1 MGEFLLSFFAEFVL
15 SETIKSAF
23 EETLEERLERI
34 FCEAKNDIKYRQN
47 VHNIEISSI
56 KELFEKYKSNCQEPE
71 IKELLEQVI
80 NKLRNDPCCYLYYL
94 EQIFLHNQSDN
105 DKSSYLIQLDA
116 RYIVPGIN
124 FFSLYPLSDM
134 SVNDLYIEPIYKII
148 NIDNQINIDEKS
160 YKDSFIERTKDI
172 IDKYRL
178 LFLFG
183 AYGSG
188 KTILSKKLLFE
199 IKDGFS
205 LFIEASSLPASLLS
219 IETREAI
226 KTLINTYGKLYIF
239 IDSCEDTLVN
249 GNQELMRT
257 IQKYLNG
264 YKEIHFIIN
273 LRKPDGIQYSE
284 LYHSINHVFN
294 NIPIVQLSYFKKE
307 QIKNWIQNFCDTAN
321 MHKRQFSL
329 SYEDI
334 KNANKNLR
342 RSCENPLI
350 LLMMAISSIDIT
362 DIKQSWYKLFNDFV
376 ENTIGGK
383 FKLEEK
389 DNCFLTKREITPNDY
404 RGFIEEMAL
413 GILRNNNIKLNIKEF
428 ENSDFY
434 LDPNNNS
441 YSINNKDAIRII
453 QATFGNDVKEKE
465 YVQYLNCYFFEY
477 RNNSW
482 KFKDNNMLFFLCASK
497 FCKML
502 HKLVENYNN
511 EMSLDTQIYK
521 VINFFNGIQLHPVI
535 IEFILDCIHSCDY
548 ERYIKDLL
556 LLLIDK
562 QYFASLPNTNKENFR
577 INYDKIK
584 TDVLLLII
592 LLRINKDYSRINYIL
607 KRMSQYYS
615 FIKLIDNDLASIILR
630 YFRYVRI
637 KNAELRSINFKEYN
651 WSNSMFNMVKFIR
664 CKFQNT
670 IFNNNELH
678 DTTFNLCYFN
688 NLKFDCI
695 QGSNILFK
703 VCDINKIE
711 ILIDNSNTNI
721 CFENSVLTDVRIISK
736 VNSRIKLSLINCDI
750 RQLNINCPRI
760 TIHDSIIYPKSNIHI
775 TNSDVVVNNSNLDNC
790 DEIIKILD
798 NHKDNR
804 SRIRKDKLS

>member
-15 SETIKSAF
+15 SKAVKSIF

-34 FCEAKNDIKYRQN
+34 FCEVKNDVEYQQN
-47 VHNIEISSI
+47 MHNIEVSSI

-71 IKELLEQVI
+71 IKELSEQVI

-94 EQIFLHNQSDN
+94 EKVFLHNRNDN
-105 DKSSYLIQLDA
+105 AKVSCLTQLDA
-116 RYIVPGIN
+116 RYIVPNIK

-134 SVNDLYIEPIYKII
+134 NVNELYIEPIYKII
-148 NIDNQINIDEKS
+148 KVDNHNEFDEKS
-160 YKDSFIERTKDI
+160 YDDCFIERTKDI

-199 IKDGFS
+199 MKDGFS
-205 LFIEASSLPASLLS
+205 LFIEASSLPASLWS
-219 IETREAI
+219 IETSEAI
-226 KTLINTYGKLYIF
+226 KTLINTHGKLYIF
-239 IDSCEDTLVN
+239 IDSCEDALVN

-257 IQKYLNG
+257 IQRFLNS

-284 LYHSINHVFN
+284 IYHSINHIFHD
-294 NIPIVQLSYFKKE
+294 IPIVQLSYFKKE
-307 QIKNWIQNFCDTAN
+307 QIKHWVQNFCDTAN

-342 RSCENPLI
+342 KSCENPLI
-350 LLMMAISSIDIT
+350 LLMMAISSIDIS

-383 FKLEEK
+383 FRLEER

-404 RGFIEEMAL
+404 REFIEEMAL
-413 GILRNNNIKLNIKEF
+413 AILRNNNIKLNVKQF
-428 ENSDFY
+428 ENNDFY

-441 YSINNKDAIRII
+441 YSINNNDALRII
-453 QATFGNDVKEKE
+453 QTSFGNDVKEKE
-465 YVQYLNCYFFEY
+465 YIQYLNCYFFEY

-511 EMSLDTQIYK
+511 EMSLDKHIYEI
-521 VINFFNGIQLHPVI
+521 INFFNGIQLHPVV
-535 IEFILDCIHSCDY
+535 IEFILDCIHSCNY
-548 ERYIKDLL
+548 EREIKDLL

-562 QYFASLPNTNKENFR
+562 QHFASIPNTNKENFR

-584 TDVLLLII
+584 IDVLLLII
-592 LLRINKDYSRINYIL
+592 FLRINKDYLRINYIL
-607 KRMSQYYS
+607 KRISQYYS
-615 FIKLIDNDLASIILR
+615 FVKLIDNDLASIILR
-630 YFRYVRI
+630 YFRYVEI

-670 IFNNNELH
+670 IFNNNELQN
-678 DTTFNLCYFN
+678 TKFNLCYFN
-688 NLKFDCI
+688 DLKFDCI
-695 QGSNILFK
+695 QGCNILFK
-703 VCDINKIE
+703 VCDINNIE
-711 ILIDNSNTNI
+711 IVIDHSNTNV
-721 CFENSVLTDVRIISK
+721 CFENCVLTDVRIISK
-736 VNSRIKLSLINCDI
+736 VKNTIRLSLINCDI
-750 RQLNINCPRI
+750 RQLKINCPKI
-760 TIHDSIIYPKSNIHI
+760 AIYDSMIYPQSNIHI
-775 TNSDVVVNNSNLDNC
+775 INSDVVVNNNLDN
-790 DEIIKILD
+790 DEEIIRILD
-798 NHKDNR
+798 KHKDNR
-804 SRIRKDKLS
+804 TRIRKEKYS